1 MARPEQPL
9 PRRRRQ
15 ILDDETGG
23 AHHFNAREYEDT
35 WVQGETWAY
44 GDAWV
49 KNFIVRLAALV
60 RSIGG
65 KN

>member
-9 PRRRRQ
+9 PRRRHQ
-15 ILDDETGG
+15 IVDDETGG
-23 AHHFNAREYEDT
+23 AHHFNAHEYEDT
-35 WVQGETWAY
+35 WVQGETWAH

-49 KNFIVRLAALV
+49 RIFMVRLAALV
-60 RSIGG
+60 RNMSG